1 MHKFQRNTLSLML
14 IILPVV
20 CNLLPSRYFRKLP
33 KTVLPADQLAPQPQ
47 DINGYPG
54 PPCPKP
60 PATPVHCVNATH
72 KISPPSLQY
81 SELPKIHGQLLQ
93 NNAPLQLLSPL
104 IPPSPT
110 SLHLL
115 PYPQIYYLILLFNV
129 LSHLFNASYPLFNVC
144 YPTHIRKF

>member
-14 IILPVV
+14 IILLVARS
-20 CNLLPSRYFRKLP
+20 LLPSFFFRTLP
-33 KTVLPADQLAPQPQ
+33 KIVLPADQFAPQPQ

-60 PATPVHCVNATH
+60 PATPIHCVIATH

-81 SELPKIHGQLLQ
+81 SELLKIHGQLPQ
-93 NNAPLQLLSPL
+93 NPPPVRLLPFL

-115 PYPQIYYLILLFNV
+115 PHLTPLLPPYPPAINAPYPSFIIL
-129 LSHLFNASYPLFNVC
+129 SSC
-144 YPTHIRKF
+144 I